1 MMDVKG
7 TLNVLHLEDEEALRD
22 IVRTTITL
30 LEPSSHLWQFVD
42 SDAAVQFIDQEG
54 QKIDLFLLDV
64 RVPGAVDGVGV
75 ARKAREIGC
84 NGLIAF
90 TSAYQAPDP
99 KQLQSL
105 DYLWLPKP
113 VDLLRMK
120 STLKRARGV
129 IPPSSG

>member
-1 MMDVKG
+1 MIDAKSA
-7 TLNVLHLEDEEALRD
+7 LNVLHLEDEEALRD

-30 LEPSSHLWQFVD
+30 LEPGSQLWQFED
-42 SDAAVQFIDQEG
+42 SDATIGFVEQQG

-64 RVPGAVDGVGV
+64 RVPGSVDGVGV
-75 ARKAREIGC
+75 ARKAREAGC
-84 NGLIAF
+84 TGLIAF

-99 KQLQSL
+99 KQLQNL

-113 VDLLRMK
+113 VDLMRMK

-129 IPPSSG
+129 IPPAR